1 MTINGTLVI
10 SVCCMGFSSHF
21 QVVSNEFS
29 VRYQYKLLVC
39 AISNAFG

>member
-21 QVVSNEFS
+21 QVVSDEKD
-29 VRYQYKLLVC
+29 VICL
-39 AISNAFG
+39 